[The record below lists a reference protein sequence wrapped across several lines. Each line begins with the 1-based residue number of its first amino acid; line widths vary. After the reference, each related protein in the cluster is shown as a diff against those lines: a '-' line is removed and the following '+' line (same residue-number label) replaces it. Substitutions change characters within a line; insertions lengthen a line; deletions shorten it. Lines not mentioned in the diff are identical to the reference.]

1 MPVVNL
7 KFFYKFCKSYF
18 DIIILERLVLI
29 TRGTRGDTPWG
40 AAMVGSNGTIYVISA
55 EKSCLPSTPIAPQS
69 DSSIWK
75 TMMNI
80 PIACHR
86 WMPMR

>member
-29 TRGTRGDTPWG
+29 TRGDTPWG
-40 AAMVGSNGTIYVISA
+40 AAMVGNNGTIYVIST
-55 EKSCLPSTPIAPQS
+55 EKSCLPSTPIAP
-69 DSSIWK
+69 
-75 TMMNI
+75 
-80 PIACHR
+80 
-86 WMPMR
+86 